1 MVINKIAQ
9 LVINLKNANKA
20 GKTSTSMLHS
30 NFNEAIVEVLKKAGY
45 VANYSVKGK
54 VPTKMLEVELA
65 YEDGKPKITGVQ
77 QISQH
82 SRRVYSGYKEVK
94 PVRNGFG
101 ALIVSTPNGIMLD
114 REAKKQKVGGETL
127 FKIW

>member
-20 GKTSTSMLHS
+20 GKTSISMRHS
-30 NFNEAIVEVLKKAGY
+30 NYAEAILETLKKAGY
-45 VANYSVKGK
+45 ISSYSVKGK
-54 VPTKMLEVELA
+54 IPSKTLEIELS
-65 YEDGKPKITGVQ
+65 YVDGKPRIEGVQ
-77 QISQH
+77 QMSQH
-82 SRRVYSGYKEVK
+82 SRRVYTGYKEVK

-101 ALIVSTPNGIMLD
+101 LLILSTPSGIMTD